1 MPIRRAARSL
11 RLLPI
16 LLVLIATSAAAAD
29 KLRVGTPEPTAF
41 VFSVLDVG
49 IGGGFFKKYGLDVER
64 IDFAGGAKLHQAMA
78 SGDLDMIVGTGSDL
92 LFLSRGVKEKAV
104 AAYAND
110 LSSLALIV
118 RADSPVQRVAD
129 LKGKTVGV
137 TTTGSFTSWIA
148 RRLAV
153 MDGLQADDIKLAYL
167 GAQSGLVAG
176 LMAKD
181 VDAIIGTS
189 AGGLTLQS
197 QGRARII
204 VRAGDKITDFIADML
219 FASDAMMQNH
229 PQEVRGFIR
238 GWFDTIAWMKKNKA
252 DAVRVTQ
259 KDTHLPDA
267 IASAIYDAEMPTFFD
282 DGHFD
287 RKKLAA
293 VKQSLVELGLVP
305 HPPPDDALITEAYLP

>member
-16 LLVLIATSAAAAD
+16 VLALIATSAAAAD

-118 RADSPVQRVAD
+118 PGGLTGEAGGRSQGQD
-129 LKGKTVGV
+129 GGGHHH
-137 TTTGSFTSWIA
+137 GSFTSWIA

-153 MDGLQADDIKLAYL
+153 MDGLKADDIKLAYL

-189 AGGLTLQS
+189 A
-197 QGRARII
+197 A
-204 VRAGDKITDFIADML
+204 
-219 FASDAMMQNH
+219 ASRCN
-229 PQEVRGFIR
+229 R
-238 GWFDTIAWMKKNKA
+238 KA
-252 DAVRVTQ
+252 APASSCAPATRSPISSPTCS
-259 KDTHLPDA
+259 LPA
-267 IASAIYDAEMPTFFD
+267 T
-282 DGHFD
+282 
-287 RKKLAA
+287 R
-293 VKQSLVELGLVP
+293 
-305 HPPPDDALITEAYLP
+305 